1 MKKLHDISEVTFSD
15 TRMFMIVDGKR
26 YSWEIEA
33 ISGRLARSRDFERQR
48 YEISPSGYGLHWPLV
63 DEDLSVDGLLTVAK
77 RERSACDAKFSARH
91 ELAVAEGAAVCGTR
105 KAKKKVRH

>member
-1 MKKLHDISEVTFSD
+1 MKKLHEISQVNFSD
-15 TRMFMIVDGKR
+15 TRMFMTVDGKR

-33 ISGRLARSRDFERQR
+33 ISDRLARSRDFERQR

-77 RERSACDAKFSARH
+77 RERSACDAKSSDRH
-91 ELAVAEGAAVCGTR
+91 ELAVAKKQAAYRTP
-105 KAKKKVRH
+105 KAKRKGSH